1 MGILS
6 TPKEADTQAWGLI
19 NLYIK
24 QKRKW
29 TQYEE
34 ETLIRLYEDPKVFP
48 KDIAKMLGRALQ
60 QVYYKARAMGL
71 KAPMERIRMAGKIG
85 MQHPK
90 SIATRFHKG
99 HIPTNKGKKVSPEM
113 YERMQPTMF
122 KKGRIN
128 ENKRE
133 VGSERVNVYGYIE
146 IKVAEPNR
154 WRLKHRLIW
163 EQHNGIIPEGC
174 NVQFKNHNTLDCR
187 IENLYLISKS
197 EQMRN
202 ENSLMARY
210 PKELRDVIRLK
221 GVVKRQ
227 LRKQEKMQN
236 EK

>member
-1 MGILS
+1 M
-6 TPKEADTQAWGLI
+6 ER
-19 NLYIK
+19 
-24 QKRKW
+24 KRW
-29 TQYEE
+29 TQQEE
-34 ETLIRLYEDPKVFP
+34 ETLIHLYEDPKVFP

-60 QVYYKARAMGL
+60 QVYNKARAMGL

-113 YERMQPTMF
+113 YERMRATMF

-221 GVVKRQ
+221 GTVKRQ
-227 LRKQEKMQN
+227 LRKQEKMHN

>member
-1 MGILS
+1 M
-6 TPKEADTQAWGLI
+6 
-19 NLYIK
+19 

-60 QVYYKARAMGL
+60 QVYNKARAMGL

-113 YERMQPTMF
+113 YERMRATMF

-154 WRLKHRLIW
+154 WMLKHRLIW

-197 EQMRN
+197 EQMRS

-221 GVVKRQ
+221 GAVKRQ
-227 LRKQEKMQN
+227 LRKQEKMRN

>member
-1 MGILS
+1 MVKRIWTKEEINILLR
-6 TPKEADTQAWGLI
+6 DYQ
-19 NLYIK
+19 
-24 QKRKW
+24 
-29 TQYEE
+29 
-34 ETLIRLYEDPKVFP
+34 DPNIFTA
-48 KDIAKMLGRALQ
+48 DIAKRLDRTLS
-60 QVYYKARAMGL
+60 QVYNKAQTMGL
-71 KAPMERIRMAGKIG
+71 KAPLERMRLAGKLG
-85 MQHPK
+85 TNHPNAVAHRFK
-90 SIATRFHKG
+90 KGSI
-99 HIPTNKGKKVSPEM
+99 PPNKGKKMSPEV
-113 YERMQPTMF
+113 YEKVKETMF
-122 KKGRIN
+122 KKGN
-128 ENKRE
+128 SPVNHRE
-133 VGSERVNVYGYIE
+133 VGSERINVDGYIE

>member
-1 MGILS
+1 M
-6 TPKEADTQAWGLI
+6 
-19 NLYIK
+19 

-29 TQYEE
+29 TQQEE
-34 ETLIRLYEDPKVFP
+34 ETLIRMHEDPKLSP
-48 KDIAKMLGRALQ
+48 KDIAKMLGRTLS
-60 QVYYKARAMGL
+60 QVYNKARAMGL
-71 KAPMERIRMAGKIG
+71 NGPMERIRMAGKIG

-99 HIPTNKGKKVSPEM
+99 HIPTNKGKKVSPEI
-113 YERMQPTMF
+113 YEKMSPTMF
-122 KKGRIN
+122 KKGHIN
-128 ENKRE
+128 ENKRA

-154 WRLKHRLIW
+154 WRLKHRIIW

-174 NVQFKNHNTLDCR
+174 DVQFKNHNTLDCR

-210 PKELRDVIRLK
+210 PEELRDVIRLK

>member
-1 MGILS
+1 MVKRIWTKEEINILLR
-6 TPKEADTQAWGLI
+6 DYQ
-19 NLYIK
+19 
-24 QKRKW
+24 
-29 TQYEE
+29 
-34 ETLIRLYEDPKVFP
+34 DPNIFSA
-48 KDIAKMLGRALQ
+48 DIAKRLDRTLS
-60 QVYYKARAMGL
+60 QVYNKAQTMGL
-71 KAPMERIRMAGKIG
+71 KAPLERMRLAGKLG
-85 MQHPK
+85 TNHPNAVAHRFK
-90 SIATRFHKG
+90 KGSI
-99 HIPTNKGKKVSPEM
+99 PPNKGKKMSPEI
-113 YERMQPTMF
+113 YEKVKETMF
-122 KKGRIN
+122 KKGN
-128 ENKRE
+128 SPVNHRE
-133 VGSERVNVYGYIE
+133 VGSERINVDGYIE

>member
-1 MGILS
+1 MVKRIWTKEEINILLR
-6 TPKEADTQAWGLI
+6 DYQ
-19 NLYIK
+19 
-24 QKRKW
+24 
-29 TQYEE
+29 
-34 ETLIRLYEDPKVFP
+34 DPNIFSA
-48 KDIAKMLGRALQ
+48 DIAKRLDRTLS
-60 QVYYKARAMGL
+60 QVYQKARTMGL
-71 KAPMERIRMAGKIG
+71 KAPLERIRLAGKLG
-85 MQHPK
+85 TNHPNAVAHRFK
-90 SIATRFHKG
+90 KGSI
-99 HIPTNKGKKVSPEM
+99 PPNKGKKMSPEV
-113 YERMQPTMF
+113 YEKVKETMF
-122 KKGRIN
+122 KKGN
-128 ENKRE
+128 SPVNHRE
-133 VGSERVNVYGYIE
+133 VGSERINVDGYIE